1 MLCGCCNAAHAA
13 RSHIP
18 ARLCG
23 RIKNAAVGLVRP
35 HSGI

>member
-1 MLCGCCNAAHAA
+1 MAVITPHTPPEAIYQLC
-13 RSHIP
+13 
-18 ARLCG
+18 LCG

>member
-1 MLCGCCNAAHAA
+1 MPCGCYNAAHAA

-18 ARLCG
+18 ALRCG